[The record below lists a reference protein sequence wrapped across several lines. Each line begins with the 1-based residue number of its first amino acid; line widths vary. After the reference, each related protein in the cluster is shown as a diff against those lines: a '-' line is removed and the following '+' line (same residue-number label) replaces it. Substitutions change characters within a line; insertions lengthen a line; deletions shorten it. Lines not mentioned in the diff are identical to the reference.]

1 VLVFV
6 PMLKFAVDKPDAHL
20 VFCGLSQGNVSRLR
34 AGEAI
39 VFDAETVGLDLGKV
53 VIAHDT
59 DPGVPVL
66 RAERPEWVREL
77 IVLSDEDLR
86 DLGGELLEIPLSR
99 RSDGKQCRSLL
110 FSGTT
115 EEAMLADLVRAG
127 IVTPQT
133 RIDAPPGH
141 AGLPTKSES
150 KVRAFLTDV
159 AAVIVILAVSTLLLR
174 YYL

>member
-1 VLVFV
+1 
-6 PMLKFAVDKPDAHL
+6 MLKFAVDKPDAHL
-20 VFCGLSQGNVSRLR
+20 VFCGLSQGNVARLR

-39 VFDAETVGLDLGKV
+39 VFDAQSVGLDLGKV
-53 VIAHDT
+53 VIAHDG

-66 RAERPEWVREL
+66 RAQRPDWVREL

-86 DLGGELLEIPLSR
+86 DLAAEVVEHPLSR
-99 RSDGKQCRSLL
+99 RSDGKACRGLL

-127 IVTPQT
+127 LVTPDT
-133 RIDAPPGH
+133 RIDGP
-141 AGLPTKSES
+141 
-150 KVRAFLTDV
+150 RAAADTTTDTENPILALLKNV
-159 AAVIVILAVSTLLLR
+159 AAIAVIVFVSFLLLR